1 MHIKFAILELWD
13 FQSREKIQFPSRRI
27 PRHLKKFNFWAAGF
41 SNTWKYLIFE
51 PRDSRTHAKFCN
63 LANQQLEFAK
73 FYTIEYLMSTYIDLW
88 LSPKKFY
95 VIISN
100 KELAVG
106 IYCVFLGHL
115 CNSWERGQEKWLFLD
130 IFSV

>member
-1 MHIKFAILELWD
+1 MHIKFAILD
-13 FQSREKIQFPSRRI
+13 SYGISRVV
-27 PRHLKKFNFWAAGF
+27 KKFNFQAAGF
-41 SNTWKYLIFE
+41 PDTWKNSIFE

-106 IYCVFLGHL
+106 IYCVFLEHL